1 MKHLKGHGRYWE
13 QTCSHGKGKDFLIV
27 TDYYSIYW
35 EVTQLTD
42 TKAATVIK
50 ITKSRHGIP
59 DEIKSD
65 NRPQFLTEYKRF
77 SKDWNF
83 KHTTVSPRHSQ
94 SNGLVQKSLQIIKQ
108 IMDKAE
114 MDGSDP

>member
-1 MKHLKGHGRYWE
+1 M
-13 QTCSHGKGKDFLIV
+13 
-27 TDYYSIYW
+27 
-35 EVTQLTD
+35 TQLTD